1 MTRSILFTATL
12 WLATTCGVAQAE
24 PPSTANVTN
33 AVTSATSS
41 DVEIV
46 QVARR
51 YYRRYSYAPR
61 YRYSQP
67 YSYAPYGYR
76 YSYPYRSGPYYYG
89 SRNYGYYNGGGG
101 VRVGPVNV
109 WW

>member
-33 AVTSATSS
+33 AVTATTSS
-41 DVEIV
+41 DAEIV

-51 YYRRYSYAPR
+51 TYRRYSYRPS
-61 YRYSQP
+61 YRYSRP
-67 YSYAPYGYR
+67 YYYAPFGYR
-76 YSYPYRSGPYYYG
+76 SSYPYRSGPYYYG
-89 SRNYGYYNGGGG
+89 NRSYGYYNGVG